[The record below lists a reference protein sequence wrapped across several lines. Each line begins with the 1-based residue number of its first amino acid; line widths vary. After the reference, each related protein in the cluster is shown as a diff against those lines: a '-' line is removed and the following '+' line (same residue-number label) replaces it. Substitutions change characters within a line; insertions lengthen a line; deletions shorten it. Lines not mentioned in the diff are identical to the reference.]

1 MSGSYRADL
10 RQAGDVVR
18 ALSAVERELDEVA
31 VDLRWRVTHL
41 HTGFTGL
48 SADAHLVAHRRWV
61 AAYADMRRALGEM
74 REALHVAQG
83 NYRGAAEAN
92 LAIWREV
99 Q

>member
-1 MSGSYRADL
+1 VNGSYRADL

-18 ALSAVERELDEVA
+18 ALSAVESELDEVA
-31 VDLRWRVTHL
+31 VDLRWRITHL
-41 HTGFTGL
+41 HTSFTGL

-74 REALHVAQG
+74 REALHVAQT
-83 NYRGAAEAN
+83 NYSGAVEAN
-92 LAIWREV
+92 VAVWRQV

>member
-1 MSGSYRADL
+1 MNGSYRADL

-31 VDLRWRVTHL
+31 VDLRWRITHL
-41 HTGFTGL
+41 HTSFTGL

-74 REALHVAQG
+74 REALHVAQT
-83 NYRGAAEAN
+83 NYSGAVEAN
-92 LAIWREV
+92 VAVWRQV